1 MVHDD
6 QNQISEVFRDQIFL
20 QSENQNDNAVNQFA
34 EKYVMKTFFPC
45 YELKWRI
52 LSQTSTEQSGKNI
65 FFDFSYWASST
76 P

>member
-34 EKYVMKTFFPC
+34 GKYVMKTFFPC
-45 YELKWRI
+45 YELK
-52 LSQTSTEQSGKNI
+52 THGMMC
-65 FFDFSYWASST
+65 F
-76 P
+76 